1 LEEKHFQEKWR
12 LGGNDLLKIDDFFDA
27 GGLLDT
33 SISDFEYREGQ
44 MEMAKQVNQ
53 AYEEDA
59 IAVIE
64 AGTGIGKSF
73 AYLVPALMKIEKDSE
88 DKTVIATATK
98 NLQKQLFEKDIP
110 QLFKALGKTW
120 KVAILY
126 GRQNYICK
134 RKIEEKMALLPL
146 LINDDSNELS
156 LLYKYSLHSSNGL
169 FNDFSGF
176 VSNELRQETCS
187 DSETCLSYKCPYL
200 SSCFYYHAK
209 QLAREASLLIT
220 NHHLVFTDC
229 AYRNQ
234 NGIDFTKDAILPPYS
249 RLILDEAHN
258 IEQNATDLFTFVFS
272 SYELTRQLT
281 KLVKKHSMNRN
292 LLELLVPFSSKGE
305 LIDTIVELQSYL
317 KIESATLNDYLTS
330 FFASRNTTS
339 FRIKNPQD
347 MVYDKFFPLI
357 TKIGK
362 YIDQLSLNVGLF
374 IKSLDDDKEGPYSID
389 ELQIISSRL
398 ANLAL
403 AINKFADR
411 NNWTK
416 DVYFIEKRYIK
427 GNDVF
432 ELKIAPLSIAEMM
445 QSYVYS
451 SLRTVICTSAT
462 LDLKDD
468 FKYWGSRVGLPC
480 PNKKIFTLKIDSSFN
495 YKENLLLITA
505 LDSPEFDDKSPE
517 KYVSYIKE
525 MVFSAIISSNG
536 GTLVLFTSYKMMK
549 EVYNALSDKLRD
561 NNIPPLIQGSMDRFR
576 VLNLFKEDENSTL
589 FATSSFWQGIDAPGN
604 TLRLVI
610 IVKLPFPSPGEPILG
625 ARLQELDSRGESG
638 FARMLLPEAIMRLKQ
653 GYGRLIRKNT
663 DKGIVLILDSRV
675 VKKSYGGYML
685 SVLPD
690 SYQLNTESK
699 NVCDKIENFLY

>member
-1 LEEKHFQEKWR
+1 LEEKLFLERWR
-12 LGGNDLLKIDDFFDA
+12 LGGNDLLKIDEFFDA

-44 MEMAKQVNQ
+44 MEMAKQVNK

-59 IAVIE
+59 IAIIE

-134 RKIEEKMALLPL
+134 RKIEEKIALFPL
-146 LINDDSNELS
+146 LIDDDTNELS
-156 LLYKYSLHSSNGL
+156 LLYKYSKNSPSGL
-169 FNDFSGF
+169 YNEYNSFF
-176 VSNELRQETCS
+176 SNELRQETCS
-187 DSETCLSYKCPYL
+187 DSETCLSYKCPFL

-209 QLAREASLLIT
+209 QLAKEASLLIT

-234 NGIDFTKDAILPPYS
+234 NEIDFTKDAILPPYS
-249 RLILDEAHN
+249 RLVLDEAHN

-272 SYELTRQLT
+272 SYELTKQLT
-281 KLVKKHSMNRN
+281 KLTKKHSMNKN
-292 LLELLVPFSSKGE
+292 FLELLAPFSSKIE
-305 LIDTIVELQSYL
+305 LIDTIMELQSYL
-317 KIESATLNDYLTS
+317 KVESATLNDYLSSLFSNKHTI
-330 FFASRNTTS
+330 N

-347 MVYDKFFPLI
+347 IVYDNFFPLI

-362 YIDQLSLNVGLF
+362 SIEKLSLYVGLF
-374 IKSLDDDKEGPYSID
+374 IKSLDDDKQNPYGVD

-398 ANLAL
+398 GSLAL

-411 NNWTK
+411 QNWTK
-416 DVYFIEKRYIK
+416 DVYFMEKRYINR
-427 GNDVF
+427 NDVF

-445 QSYVYS
+445 QSYIYS

-462 LDLKDD
+462 LDLKDE

-480 PNKKIFTLKIDSSFN
+480 PNKKIFTMKIDSSFN
-495 YKENLLLITA
+495 YRDNLLLITA
-505 LDSPEFDDKSPE
+505 LDSPEYDDKAPE

-525 MVFSAIISSNG
+525 MVFSSIISSNG

-549 EVYNALSDKLRD
+549 DVYNALSDKLQK
-561 NNIPPLIQGSMDRFR
+561 NNITPLIQGSMDRFR
-576 VLNLFKEDENSTL
+576 ILNLFKEDENSTL

-625 ARLQELDSRGESG
+625 ARLEEIDSRGESG
-638 FARMLLPEAIMRLKQ
+638 FAKMLLPEAIMRLKQ
-653 GYGRLIRKNT
+653 GFGRLIRKNT

-685 SVLPD
+685 SVLPEC
-690 SYQLNTESK
+690 YQLNTESK

>member
-1 LEEKHFQEKWR
+1 MEEKLFRESWR
-12 LGGNDLLKIDDFFDA
+12 LGGNDLLKIDEFFDA

-44 MEMAKQVNQ
+44 MEMARQVNQ

-73 AYLVPALMKIEKDSE
+73 AYLVPALMKIEQDSE

-134 RKIEEKMALLPL
+134 RKIEEKTALFPL
-146 LINDDSNELS
+146 LIDDDTNELS
-156 LLYKYSLHSSNGL
+156 LLYKYSKSSPSGL
-169 FNDFSGF
+169 YNEYNSYF
-176 VSNELRQETCS
+176 SNELRQETCS
-187 DSETCLSYKCPYL
+187 DSETCLNYKCPFL
-200 SSCFYYHAK
+200 STCFYYHAK
-209 QLAREASLLIT
+209 QLAKEASLLIT

-229 AYRNQ
+229 AYRSQ
-234 NGIDFTKDAILPPYS
+234 NEIDFTKDAILPAYS

-272 SYELTRQLT
+272 SYELTKQLT
-281 KLVKKHSMNRN
+281 KLVKKHSMNKN
-292 LLELLVPFSSKGE
+292 LLELLAPFSSKME
-305 LIDTIVELQSYL
+305 LIDTIIELQTYV
-317 KIESATLNDYLTS
+317 KIESATLNDFLSS
-330 FFASRNTTS
+330 FFSSRNTTN

-357 TKIGK
+357 AKIGK
-362 YIDQLSLNVGLF
+362 SIEKLSLNVSLF
-374 IKSLDDDKEGPYSID
+374 IKSLDDDKETPYSVD

-398 ANLAL
+398 ASLAL
-403 AINKFADR
+403 AINKFSDR

-416 DVYFIEKRYIK
+416 DVYYMEKRYI
-427 GNDVF
+427 NRNEVF

-445 QSYVYS
+445 QTYVYS

-480 PNKKIFTLKIDSSFN
+480 PNKKIFTMKIDSSFN
-495 YKENLLLITA
+495 YKDNLLLITA
-505 LDSPEFDDKSPE
+505 LDSPEFDDKAPE
-517 KYVSYIKE
+517 NYVSYIKE
-525 MVFSAIISSNG
+525 MVYSSILSSNG

-549 EVYNALSDKLRD
+549 EVYNALSDKLKK
-561 NNIPPLIQGSMDRFR
+561 NNITPLIQGSMDRFR
-576 VLNLFKEDENSTL
+576 ILNMFKDDENSTL

-625 ARLQELDSRGESG
+625 ARLEEIDSRGESG
-638 FARMLLPEAIMRLKQ
+638 FAKMLLPEAIMRLKQ

-685 SVLPD
+685 SVLPEC
-690 SYQLNTESK
+690 YQLNTESK